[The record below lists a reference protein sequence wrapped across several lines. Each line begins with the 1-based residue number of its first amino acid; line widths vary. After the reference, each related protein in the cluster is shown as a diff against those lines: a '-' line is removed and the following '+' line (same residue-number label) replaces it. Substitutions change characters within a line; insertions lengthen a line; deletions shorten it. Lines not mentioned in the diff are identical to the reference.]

1 MQHIDLGIKYDPGIG
16 IFGMDFYVV
25 MGRPGMRV
33 ARRKYKHGRIG
44 AQHKVK
50 KEDSVSWFKQRF
62 DGIVGRVSRNEDH
75 ILAMSGRSAW
85 LNECSASDPR
95 HTVNNYYDDNQLVD
109 APGSQQSDWR
119 ASSKRDLHL
128 FPSLRP
134 LRFCTPGVPLA
145 PLNPDWHVYPFPPPY
160 YDMSIILPPDTSL
173 FHVANPPI
181 LDPGRSG
188 LSGGFF
194 GKGRV
199 GHPESEAS
207 PTLGSLEAMRSFPLP
222 SSQESRQGGDGRE
235 TDERKGGP
243 RLSPYRSF
251 TFIACSKDICGY
263 ENR

>member
-1 MQHIDLGIKYDPGIG
+1 
-16 IFGMDFYVV
+16 

-75 ILAMSGRSAW
+75 IRAMSGRSAW
-85 LNECSASDPR
+85 LNECSAFDVR
-95 HTVNNYYDDNQLVD
+95 HTVNNYHDDNRLVE

-145 PLNPDWHVYPFPPPY
+145 LSTPIGTSTLSPRLIMTCRLSSLPIQACFTSQIHPSSTPDEPGCQAVSLEREDSVIRRVKLLLLLEVSRPIAPCLFPLRK
-160 YDMSIILPPDTSL
+160 T
-173 FHVANPPI
+173 
-181 LDPGRSG
+181 R
-188 LSGGFF
+188 
-194 GKGRV
+194 GKGAMVVRRMRGKGGLVFRRTDPSLSLRV
-199 GHPESEAS
+199 RRISADMRTDEW
-207 PTLGSLEAMRSFPLP
+207 RSFFER
-222 SSQESRQGGDGRE
+222 ESVGCHRH
-235 TDERKGGP
+235 GP
-243 RLSPYRSF
+243 GWS
-251 TFIACSKDICGY
+251 
-263 ENR
+263 